1 MGQTIVQVDAFTDEP
16 YTGNPAAVCVL
27 DEAAEDAWM
36 QRVASEMN
44 LSETA
49 FLHPTQTGWRLRWFT
64 PATEVDLCGHATL
77 AAAHVL
83 WDDGY
88 EEPSQALVF
97 ETNSGPLTCVHEEDE
112 GWISMDFPSVPP
124 WETDV
129 PKVLSEALGE
139 DPAWLGTNRLDLVV
153 VYNDPA
159 QVRELEPNMELLKE
173 IPYRGVAVTS
183 VPDAQA
189 QDAGADFVSRFFAPR
204 LGVPED
210 PVTGSVHCALG
221 PYWCNR
227 LGRDVVT
234 GLQVSN
240 RPGKVRVRK
249 REKARVD
256 LIGQAVTVL
265 RGELVDLTKT
275 S

>member
-27 DEAAEDAWM
+27 DEVAEDAWM

-88 EEPSQALVF
+88 AEPSEAVVF
-97 ETNSGPLTCVHEEDE
+97 ETNSGPLTCVREEDE
-112 GWISMDFPSVPP
+112 GWIAMDFPSVPP

-129 PKVLSEALGE
+129 PKTLPEALGE
-139 DPAWLGTNRLDLVV
+139 DPAWLGTNRLDLIV

-183 VPDAQA
+183 VPDAPAQA
-189 QDAGADFVSRFFAPR
+189 SGADFVSRFFAPR

-234 GLQVSN
+234 GLQVSG

-265 RGELVDLTKT
+265 RGELVEGEPR
-275 S
+275 